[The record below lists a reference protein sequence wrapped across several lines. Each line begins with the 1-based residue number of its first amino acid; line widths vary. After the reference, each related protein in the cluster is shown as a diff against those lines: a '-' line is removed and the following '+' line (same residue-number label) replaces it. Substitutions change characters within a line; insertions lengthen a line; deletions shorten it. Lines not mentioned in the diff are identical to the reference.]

1 MNSDTPVLPTPH
13 LDKLSALLKNPR
25 LPEADRSRV
34 EETIQRYYG
43 WIKELTGIQGRQKG
57 NVQQLVDATN
67 RYKEFI
73 ELDLIFDSPEDFLYR
88 QKGQL
93 KLDNTILEEFLPHL
107 LEKALDLG
115 ASGLELGPK
124 KTFSGLSF
132 MSTLP
137 NLGTGG
143 HPVLRTKNQDFTL
156 SKRLYVMTSFDKDF
170 NDADRIESNLG
181 YVCVECKTNL
191 DKTMFQEAVATS
203 RDLKTAV
210 PASLYFLVSDFLDMT
225 PVSIMSTHI
234 DDVLI
239 VRKSKRMSSNI
250 RQRYRNAEERRRHR
264 DEYVGFL
271 DSSRYYADVLQRMVD
286 KVQSVVDEGNPAEDQ
301 VLKQGHF

>member
-93 KLDNTILEEFLPHL
+93 KLDNTILQEFLPHL

-239 VRKSKRMSSNI
+239 VRHG
-250 RQRYRNAEERRRHR
+250 RQGSERR
-264 DEYVGFL
+264 
-271 DSSRYYADVLQRMVD
+271 
-286 KVQSVVDEGNPAEDQ
+286 
-301 VLKQGHF
+301 